1 MKPPWFTKL
10 AALAAVVLLLLLGLG
25 LIEDV
30 VRGRQ
35 RYRGLTARD
44 RDRRALSAE
53 SLFSLA
59 LFAVLA
65 LVMVL
70 TRKVNWYG
78 LTSARAMA
86 PAQPLP

>member
-1 MKPPWFTKL
+1 LKPPWFTKL
-10 AALAAVVLLLLLGLG
+10 AALAAVVLLLLFGLG

-30 VRGRQ
+30 VRGRR
-35 RYRGLTARD
+35 RYRGLTARA

-70 TRKVNWYG
+70 TR
-78 LTSARAMA
+78 R
-86 PAQPLP
+86 